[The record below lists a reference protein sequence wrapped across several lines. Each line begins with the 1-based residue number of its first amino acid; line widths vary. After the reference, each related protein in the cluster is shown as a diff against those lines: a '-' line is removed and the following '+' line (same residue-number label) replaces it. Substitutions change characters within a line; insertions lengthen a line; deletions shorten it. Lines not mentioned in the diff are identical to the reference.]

1 MKVTLKPD
9 FQGRVKTYPVKRVVI
24 YDEYGDEKQIHH
36 STIENFTFT
45 ENLESEDT
53 FDNLVYVAPVE
64 SVYIP
69 VDSLSDEQK
78 EFLDKTL
85 CWYDEDRLFTSTD
98 LISLV
103 YCFLDEDWF
112 LFSGEIYQTKIH
124 FNDLFKE
131 K

>member
-53 FDNLVYVAPVE
+53 FNNLVYVAPERDSHITVN
-64 SVYIP
+64 
-69 VDSLSDEQK
+69 SLSEEQK
-78 EFLDKTL
+78 EFLDNNL
-85 CWYDEDRLFTSTD
+85 VWYDSDRL
-98 LISLV
+98 
-103 YCFLDEDWF
+103 
-112 LFSGEIYQTKIH
+112 G
-124 FNDLFKE
+124 
-131 K
+131 